1 MRDNRRSSLPMPPL
15 VVQPSINN
23 VASLSTFS
31 DKGLSFH
38 AYLGMAVGLG
48 LVVFDNHSC
57 LPKHPSQLVNKRI
70 PPPCHISV
78 LDDWGLTHHS
88 ARISR
93 HESTKPSA
101 VPDLRFELLSAFL
114 TYEHFCFDHFFK
126 KFLACVIV
134 SGVIIGLGNIKC
146 QK

>member
-78 LDDWGLTHHS
+78 QDDWGLTHHS

-93 HESTKPSA
+93 HDSTKPSA
-101 VPDLRFELLSAFL
+101 VPDLRFELLS
-114 TYEHFCFDHFFK
+114 TFFNVRRFSSIISLK
-126 KFLACVIV
+126 KLACVII
-134 SGVIIGLGNIKC
+134 SSVIIG
-146 QK
+146 

>member
-93 HESTKPSA
+93 HESTKPLA
-101 VPDLRFELLSAFL
+101 VPDLRFELLS
-114 TYEHFCFDHFFK
+114 TFFNLRRFSLIISLK
-126 KFLACVIV
+126 KLACVII
-134 SGVIIGLGNIKC
+134 SSVIIGLGNIKC

>member
-1 MRDNRRSSLPMPPL
+1 MRDNHRSSLPMPPL

-101 VPDLRFELLSAFL
+101 VPDLRFELLS
-114 TYEHFCFDHFFK
+114 TFFNLRRFSLIISLK
-126 KFLACVIV
+126 KLACVII
-134 SGVIIGLGNIKC
+134 SSVIIGLGNIKC